1 MTSWYPTHTVFIS
14 LNIAVFFF
22 FCCCLLLESVAWLWI
37 QILWWSE
44 ETRVQFLWELA
55 LKELDQGEDEFPEIV
70 RKIHMSLWRQNVDS
84 LCSKSTQK
92 ADNGSSAGQWVLPW
106 SGVRPRCGL
115 WHRRTVWEAAVN
127 LWAKRVYFCT
137 GLSTVIMNVNW
148 TVHVY
153 CLKWAED
160 RPGKADGWNQ
170 FFHLPDMNKNQAG
183 PI

>member
-14 LNIAVFFF
+14 LNIAVFFS
-22 FCCCLLLESVAWLWI
+22 CCCLLLESVAWLWI

-55 LKELDQGEDEFPEIV
+55 LKELDQGEDEFLEIV
-70 RKIHMSLWRQNVDS
+70 RKIHMSLWWQNVDS

-92 ADNGSSAGQWVLPW
+92 ADNGRSSAGQWVCHDLEPDPDVVCDTD
-106 SGVRPRCGL
+106 G
-115 WHRRTVWEAAVN
+115 VWEAAVN

-137 GLSTVIMNVNW
+137 RLSTVITNVNW
-148 TVHVY
+148 IVHVY